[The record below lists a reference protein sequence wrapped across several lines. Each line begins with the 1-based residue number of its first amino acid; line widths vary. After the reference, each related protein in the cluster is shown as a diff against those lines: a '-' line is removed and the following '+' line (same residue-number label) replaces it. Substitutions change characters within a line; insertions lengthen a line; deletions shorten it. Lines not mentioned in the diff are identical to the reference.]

1 MDHKIVANPLI
12 STLFGFAL
20 SLVGV
25 LPAVFWA
32 FLLEQNLGHF
42 YGFLAAGPV
51 EEVLKPLGV
60 YVALIFLPNIPK
72 KSFFVVIFSIMSAL
86 LFATIENYVYL
97 HFYFPKHP
105 PELAHFRWRYCT
117 LLHIVCS
124 TTYSF
129 SILKNIA
136 YFVHRSEK
144 KPSFVLPLISMTI
157 HNLYNIIVTIF
168 IEPSLPHSDAGTV
181 V

>member
-1 MDHKIVANPLI
+1 MDYKITSSPLI
-12 STLFGFAL
+12 SVLLALAL
-20 SLVGV
+20 SLAGV

-32 FLLEQNLGHF
+32 FLLEQNLGYL

-60 YVALIFLPNIPK
+60 YVALIFLPNIPR
-72 KSFFVVIFSIMSAL
+72 KSFLVVVFSIICAL
-86 LFATIENYVYL
+86 LFASIENYVYL

-136 YFVHRSEK
+136 YFVQKSEK
-144 KPSFVLPLISMTI
+144 KPSLVFPLVAMTV

-168 IEPSLPHSDAGTV
+168 IEPNFPENDMGTV